1 MAKLSVT
8 DPTTLHGVVS
18 ALGGRVIDGPVFK
31 FELPQEDVRE
41 VVPKLNQLGLRCE
54 RVDARVS
61 SHPRQI
67 NRQCTYVTIQL
78 FRDNS

>member
-1 MAKLSVT
+1 MAKLVVD
-8 DPTTLHGVVS
+8 DPNTLHGVVS